1 MGNIITLSVKN
12 SIPSVDTIPVSK
24 RVLEFQELISNVV
37 LPDWV
42 NVLGL
47 LVIVVL
53 ALWVDRVGVHDGVGS
68 GLTSLGILS
77 DHGEE
82 VSNLEFIVAMW
93 LYLELLTIVKSGPF
107 KSLSIGSEV
116 DWFKGEVIGS
126 LVVLHDLVVEL
137 EHTLREEVESV
148 HF

>member
-42 NVLGL
+42 
-47 LVIVVL
+47 IVVL

-77 DHGEE
+77 DHGVE
-82 VSNLEFIVAMW
+82 VSDLEFVESMGFNLELMA
-93 LYLELLTIVKSGPF
+93 IVKSVPF
-107 KSLSIGSEV
+107 NSLSIGSEE
-116 DWFKGEVIGS
+116 DGFKGEVIGS